1 MYATIVELINVS
13 GIHIRE
19 CFFFEFLLTL
29 KLIK

>member
-19 CFFFEFLLTL
+19 CFFLNFY
-29 KLIK
+29 